1 MSFHLTDNVEEYY
14 DYLQDFY
21 DTQIEGM
28 RKENSN
34 LKFKINDKD
43 QNIKELIAENQMLKG
58 GWINNHEEFD
68 EVME

>member
-43 QNIKELIAENQMLKG
+43 QSIKELIAENQMLKG

-68 EVME
+68 

>member
-1 MSFHLTDNVEEYY
+1 MSFYLTDNVEEYY

-43 QNIKELIAENQMLKG
+43 QSIKELIAENQMLKG

-68 EVME
+68 